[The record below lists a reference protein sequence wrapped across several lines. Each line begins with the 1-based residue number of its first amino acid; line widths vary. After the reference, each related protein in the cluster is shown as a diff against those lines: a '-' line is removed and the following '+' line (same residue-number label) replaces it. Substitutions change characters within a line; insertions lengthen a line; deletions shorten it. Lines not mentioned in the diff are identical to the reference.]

1 MQKKPTL
8 RPLAASVHLA
18 ISGLMAGAIL
28 SNTSCAIGQ
37 TTNAQPDNTAVL
49 STIQVQASADASAA
63 GLPENY
69 AGDQVARGGR
79 VGMLGNVDLMDSP
92 FNSTA
97 YTAELIQNQ
106 QARSVSDVVQND
118 PSVRVARGFGN
129 FQELYVIRGL
139 PVFSDDM
146 AYNGLYGLLPRQYVA
161 AELIE
166 RAEVFRGANTFL
178 NGAAPGGS
186 GIGGAIN
193 LLPKR
198 APNDPLSRVTTGLES
213 SGQVYVAADL
223 ARRFGPDQRTGLRLN
238 AAKRDGSTGIDRE
251 KRELDVISL
260 GADYRG
266 NDFRLS
272 ADIGYQNHHID
283 APRPSV
289 TPNGG
294 IPTAPDARRNFALP
308 WTYSSERQTFST
320 VRGEFDL
327 NANMTAW
334 VAAGMREGTE
344 SNVLANPSA
353 TSSGVTSAFRFDNAR
368 EDSVKTAEA
377 GLRGKLRTGSVSHTW
392 AATASNFQSSSRN
405 AYAFSN
411 FAGFAGSLTAP
422 FDVAI
427 PAANFFTGGSL
438 NAPLVTERIDMRSI
452 ALADT
457 LSFAQDRVLLTVGA
471 RHQNIQQ
478 NAYNYDTGV
487 LESAYDKSRLTPM
500 TGIVFKA
507 NPHLSLYAN
516 YIEGLAK
523 GDVAPATSGGQPV
536 TNAGSALSPYQSKQ
550 KEIGVKY
557 DEGNVG
563 ASLALFSTE
572 KPFGIVQ
579 DTVFQAAGEQRNQG
593 AEVSVFGEAARG
605 LRLLGGVTFLDAK
618 QTRTSDG
625 ATDGKTAI
633 GVPKTQINLGTEWDV
648 PNATGMTLTARA
660 LYTSSQY
667 ADAANTLS
675 VPAWTRLDLGARYAT
690 KINNQK
696 VTFRARLDNATNSNY
711 WASVG
716 GYPGANYMVLGTPRI
731 FSINASIDF

>member
-1 MQKKPTL
+1 
-8 RPLAASVHLA
+8 
-18 ISGLMAGAIL
+18 
-28 SNTSCAIGQ
+28 
-37 TTNAQPDNTAVL
+37 
-49 STIQVQASADASAA
+49 
-63 GLPENY
+63 
-69 AGDQVARGGR
+69 
-79 VGMLGNVDLMDSP
+79 
-92 FNSTA
+92 
-97 YTAELIQNQ
+97 
-106 QARSVSDVVQND
+106 
-118 PSVRVARGFGN
+118 
-129 FQELYVIRGL
+129 
-139 PVFSDDM
+139 
-146 AYNGLYGLLPRQYVA
+146 
-161 AELIE
+161 
-166 RAEVFRGANTFL
+166 
-178 NGAAPGGS
+178 
-186 GIGGAIN
+186 
-193 LLPKR
+193 
-198 APNDPLSRVTTGLES
+198 
-213 SGQVYVAADL
+213 
-223 ARRFGPDQRTGLRLN
+223 RTGLRLN

-294 IPTAPDARRNFALP
+294 IPTAPDARRNFAQP
-308 WTYSSERQTFST
+308 WTYSSERQTFGT

-579 DTVFQAAGEQRNQG
+579 DAVFQAAGEQRNQG

-605 LRLLGGVTFLDAK
+605 LRLLGGVTLLDAK

-625 ATDGKTAI
+625 TTDGKTAI

-648 PNATGMTLTARA
+648 PNATGLTLTARA

-696 VTFRARLDNATNSNY
+696 VTFRARLDNATSSNY